1 MKEKQKKE
9 IITLFVT
16 IALIS
21 ILIFFYPLIQPRI
34 LSTLSNSFSVISN
47 NHNMLVHFISVGQG
61 DAIAINFPDGKVMLI
76 DAGPTSSNVSYTT
89 YLNEK
94 VLNNKRD
101 KKIDYFVMTHSDTDH
116 IGGALRLLENFDV
129 ETIYL
134 PVVTEDTASFT
145 QLYNYIYNHD
155 YNLISSVDASAI
167 RQSDYVIEFFGPV
180 DLEDENDSCQ
190 IVRIEYMSYSFIFTG
205 DISSTVEQ
213 KYVETYGE
221 LLDSDVLKVPHHGS
235 KYSSSINFL
244 EAVSP
249 KYAVIS
255 CGYNTY
261 GHPTS
266 EAISNLSSVGA
277 NVLRTD
283 NDGNIL
289 FTVGNYYPLDLKT
302 GTYSITGSNL
312 DYRILIIVIDGV
324 LIFCAVKQIVVAK
337 RREIRKYK

>member
-1 MKEKQKKE
+1 MEEKYKKE
-9 IITLFVT
+9 LITLLIT

-21 ILIFFYPLIQPRI
+21 ILIFFYPFIQPQI
-34 LSTLSNSFSVISN
+34 YSTFLNKFSVISN
-47 NHNMLVHFISVGQG
+47 DNSMLVHFISVGQG

-76 DAGPTSSNVSYTT
+76 DAGPVSSNVSYTT

-94 VLNNKRD
+94 VLNSKRS
-101 KKIDYFVMTHSDTDH
+101 KKIDYFVMTHSDSDH

-134 PVVTEDTASFT
+134 PVITDDTASFT
-145 QLYNYIYNHD
+145 QLYNYIYSHD
-155 YNLISSVDASAI
+155 YNLITSIDATAI
-167 RQSDYVIEFFGPV
+167 KQSDYIVEFFGPV
-180 DLEDENDSCQ
+180 DLEDENNSCQ
-190 IVRIEYMSYSFIFTG
+190 IVRIEYMSHSFIFTG
-205 DISSTVEQ
+205 DISSDVEQ

-235 KYSSSINFL
+235 KYSSSVSFL

-266 EAISNLSSVGA
+266 EAISNLTSVGA
-277 NVLRTD
+277 TILRTD
-283 NDGNIL
+283 NNGNIL
-289 FTVGNYYPLDLKT
+289 FAVGNYYDLDLKT
-302 GTYSITGSNL
+302 RTYSITGSNL
-312 DYRILIIVIDGV
+312 DYRILIIVIDAV
-324 LIFCAVKQIVVAK
+324 LIFSAVKSMIVAK
-337 RREIRKYK
+337 KRKNCKYK